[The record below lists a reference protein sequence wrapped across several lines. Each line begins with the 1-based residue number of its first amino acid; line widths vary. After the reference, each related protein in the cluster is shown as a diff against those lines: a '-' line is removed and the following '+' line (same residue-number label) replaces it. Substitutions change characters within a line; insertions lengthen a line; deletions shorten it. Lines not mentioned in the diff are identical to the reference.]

1 MSVFGICRDA
11 CWATEE
17 VTASSPGHKQKSGV
31 TVLESPAK
39 MAMPDDGMLGG
50 EGGGDGDGGGGD
62 GDVAV
67 IGAEGDGEGDRS
79 EGSGSN
85 AEVLPPSLSI
95 SVSK

>member
-1 MSVFGICRDA
+1 MSVCGISRDGS
-11 CWATEE
+11 WPTEE
-17 VTASSPGHKQKSGV
+17 VTLSSPGHKQKSGS
-31 TVLESPAK
+31 TFAASPAK